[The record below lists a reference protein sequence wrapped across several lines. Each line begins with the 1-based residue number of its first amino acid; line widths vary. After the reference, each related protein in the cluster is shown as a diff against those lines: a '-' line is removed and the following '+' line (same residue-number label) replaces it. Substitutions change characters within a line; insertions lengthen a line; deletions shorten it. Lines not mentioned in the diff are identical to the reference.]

1 MSQAAPLTA
10 SPAASGTGLFG
21 GMFGAAAS
29 DSSGLFSM
37 LLSLFGQNAGGEKTP
52 ADASAL
58 TGLLAPT
65 GTPQFPLQ
73 LFQQIESP
81 EQTGEIIAPTTDPT
95 LPGEVDL
102 LALFQ
107 SMTQAPSA
115 SAELKAL
122 LGDNAAL
129 DLEDLKSRFAAL
141 EKDRQQ
147 SLLGEIAALL
157 VPPSALPAQPDVLLQ
172 TAEAS
177 GSAPEILTAEPAAP
191 APQIA
196 LPVTPSTD
204 SRSQQLDAAG
214 EKSRQDTLTAV
225 NQALQS
231 ASAREALTNAQ
242 EDSRQQANQ
251 TKQNVEAGQAA
262 DKASLAL
269 SEMSAVTAAPQ
280 APRKATSSRQGD
292 DDASST
298 SSAPTAPVVSAANP
312 GTVVQTGNQ
321 TRKAA
326 HDIAAIQSPTTSER
340 AADGL
345 RAAADQL
352 SDPST
357 NLNGTEAQRNAKGTS
372 FSEHLSKAT
381 LASHSS
387 AHVPVSEQVAVQ
399 MSHALKNGQNQMTI
413 KLKPAELGRIEV
425 RINVDNDG
433 RVTAS
438 FSVDQPATLDLLQRD
453 QRGLERSLS
462 DVGLRTDAGTLS
474 FNLRNDN
481 SGGGQQ
487 QQANNDNTQQ
497 GGSNGNRS
505 SFNPDGSLVED
516 TAPAGLIEMVWHL
529 SPDRVDVRI

>member
-10 SPAASGTGLFG
+10 SPAPSGTGLFG
-21 GMFGAAAS
+21 GMFGTAPS
-29 DSSGLFSM
+29 DPSGLFSM
-37 LLSLFGQNAGGEKTP
+37 LLSLFGQNAGGEQAA

-58 TGLLAPT
+58 TGLLTPT
-65 GTPQFPLQ
+65 GTPQLPFQ
-73 LFQQIESP
+73 LFQQIELP
-81 EQTGEIIAPTTDPT
+81 DQTGEIIAPTTDPT
-95 LPGEVDL
+95 LPSEVDL

-107 SMTQAPSA
+107 GLAQAPGA

-157 VPPSALPAQPDVLLQ
+157 MPPSALPAPPDLLLQ
-172 TAEAS
+172 TTEAS
-177 GSAPEILTAEPAAP
+177 GSAPEILTADPATP

-196 LPVTPSTD
+196 LPGTPSAD

-231 ASAREALTNAQ
+231 ASAREALTDAQ

-269 SEMSAVTAAPQ
+269 SEMSAVPPPQ

-292 DDASST
+292 DDSSSA
-298 SSAPTAPVVSAANP
+298 SSAPTTPVISAANP
-312 GTVVQTGNQ
+312 GAVVQTGHQ

-326 HDIAAIQSPTTSER
+326 HDIAAIQSPTSER

-352 SDPST
+352 SDPAT
-357 NLNGTEAQRNAKGTS
+357 TLNGTESQRNAKGAS
-372 FSEHLSKAT
+372 FSEHLNKAT

-462 DVGLRTDAGTLS
+462 DVGLKTDAGTLS

-487 QQANNDNTQQ
+487 QANNDNAQQ
-497 GGSNGNRS
+497 GGSNNARS

-516 TAPAGLIEMVWHL
+516 TVPAGLIEMVWHL